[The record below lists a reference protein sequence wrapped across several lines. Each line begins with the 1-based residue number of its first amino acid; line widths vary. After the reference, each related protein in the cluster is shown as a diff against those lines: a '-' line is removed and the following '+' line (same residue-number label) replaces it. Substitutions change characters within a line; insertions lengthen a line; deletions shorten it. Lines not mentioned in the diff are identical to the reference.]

1 MIQYIPVE
9 QFLYSP
15 DNGRYCSYGIAAV
28 SLTALH
34 CEIVLFVSDISGDR
48 SFVADL
54 AQRCTHGQLDPI
66 HVQDVIE
73 DSL

>member
-54 AQRCTHGQLDPI
+54 ASAVRTDNLTQFTCRM
-66 HVQDVIE
+66 
-73 DSL
+73 S